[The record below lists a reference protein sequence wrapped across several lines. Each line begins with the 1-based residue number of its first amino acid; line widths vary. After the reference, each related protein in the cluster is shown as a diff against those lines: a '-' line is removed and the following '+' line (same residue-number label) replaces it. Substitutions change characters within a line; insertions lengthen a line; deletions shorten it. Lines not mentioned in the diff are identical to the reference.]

1 MSQPVRL
8 ALYGCGGIS
17 KAHVAG
23 YQDLW
28 ERGCREFVV
37 TACCDVNL
45 VAANTRADEIAAFQG
60 TRPAVF
66 AGLEPLLKAQ
76 AAEAAD
82 ICLPHCFHHSAAI
95 GLLEGGLHVAVEKPL
110 GITVKASKAI
120 MAAAAKAGKVL
131 STSEQVRRCPN
142 SRAYNWAINE
152 RKLVGEIKMVQVQAV
167 AYGPFD
173 FTKPAS
179 AWRGIKTLTGGGMI
193 MDSGAH
199 FADMVQVLFGEVDQV
214 YCHMQSL
221 DGRLIENAPV
231 VGTVPADV
239 EDTWQALIRF
249 KSGVHVAWNYGRQFV
264 GDPIRSAVYYGTEGT
279 LVDKGFP
286 FHPFQ
291 GGGEAILKDGTRLAN
306 EDVVAMYMD
315 SLSEERKAA
324 LFPYGTSNDFGIEV
338 WDFVNAI
345 ATGRHPE
352 MGGMEGLR
360 AKTLCE
366 ALYESATLG
375 APVKYDDVLTGKLCG
390 YQAPIDAFWKL

>member
-1 MSQPVRL
+1 
-8 ALYGCGGIS
+8 
-17 KAHVAG
+17 
-23 YQDLW
+23 
-28 ERGCREFVV
+28 
-37 TACCDVNL
+37 
-45 VAANTRADEIAAFQG
+45 
-60 TRPAVF
+60 
-66 AGLEPLLKAQ
+66 
-76 AAEAAD
+76 
-82 ICLPHCFHHSAAI
+82 
-95 GLLEGGLHVAVEKPL
+95 
-110 GITVKASKAI
+110 
-120 MAAAAKAGKVL
+120 
-131 STSEQVRRCPN
+131 
-142 SRAYNWAINE
+142 
-152 RKLVGEIKMVQVQAV
+152 
-167 AYGPFD
+167 
-173 FTKPAS
+173 
-179 AWRGIKTLTGGGMI
+179 
-193 MDSGAH
+193 
-199 FADMVQVLFGEVDQV
+199 
-214 YCHMQSL
+214 
-221 DGRLIENAPV
+221 
-231 VGTVPADV
+231 
-239 EDTWQALIRF
+239 
-249 KSGVHVAWNYGRQFV
+249 V

-338 WDFVNAI
+338 WDFVNAV